1 MKFGPFRITVAT
13 KSLATPD
20 GDLLEIF
27 TGATPGN
34 SVTPAIAL
42 QVPAVAS
49 AVRTI
54 SEAVASLDINV
65 IKCDGSGEK
74 VKHAALNLLRGQAND
89 WTSGFE
95 FIRDLVAQALTRDV
109 GAVAWV
115 NRNGADKPIE
125 IIQYR
130 PGVINVDLSVDTGE
144 PQYRIGDRKL
154 ALSDVIHVR
163 GPFSRCPV
171 SLAREA
177 IAAAIVMES
186 HANRL
191 FKNGARPG
199 GIVEVPKGTGED
211 AIKKMRASFRGAYE
225 GEANA
230 GKTMFV
236 YDGAVFKQMQL
247 ASTDA
252 QFLEL
257 RRFQIEEIARAFNM
271 PTSMLGDLTKS
282 SYANAEQKQK
292 EFLAYCVEPWLC
304 AAEAAFNRAL
314 LSNDERSTLTFKFD
328 RDDLTRASL
337 TERATA
343 INNLIAS
350 ETINPNTGRD
360 WLGLPAY
367 EGGEIYGN
375 RNITVDPRAEQK
387 VAVNGE

>member
-1 MKFGPFRITVAT
+1 MKFGPFRISFET
-13 KSLATPD
+13 KSLAAPD

-27 TGATPGN
+27 TGITPGN
-34 SVTPAIAL
+34 SVTATIAL

-49 AVRTI
+49 AARTI
-54 SEAVASLDINV
+54 SEAAASLDINV
-65 IKCDGSGEK
+65 VKRDGTGEK
-74 VKHAALNLLRGQAND
+74 VDHDTLKLLRGQAND

-95 FIRDLVAQALTRDV
+95 LIRDLVAQALTRDV
-109 GAVAWV
+109 GGVAWV
-115 NRNGADKPIE
+115 NRNGEGKPVE
-125 IIQYR
+125 IIHYR
-130 PGVINVDLSVDTGE
+130 PGVINVDISVETGE
-144 PQYRIGDRKL
+144 PQYKINDRNIP
-154 ALSDVIHVR
+154 LSDVIHVR

-225 GEANA
+225 GDSNA

-236 YDGAVFKQMQL
+236 YDGATFKQMQIV
-247 ASTDA
+247 STDA

-271 PTSMLGDLTKS
+271 PVSMLGDLTKS

-292 EFLAYCVEPWLC
+292 EFLAYCVDPWLC
-304 AAEAAFNRAL
+304 ALESAFNRAL
-314 LSNDERSTLTFKFD
+314 LSEDERATLTFKFD

-343 INNLIAS
+343 INSLIAS

-367 EGGEIYGN
+367 MGGETYGN
-375 RNITVDPRAEQK
+375 RNITVDPPAKPK
-387 VAVNGE
+387 VSANGE